1 MLCVSLRFDDF
12 VFNAHGKCKRYT
24 VTNLSQWNR
33 RAEQVKLDN
42 TWADEQADNGDNTFA
57 EYAVSP
63 GDVIT
68 LPVGGA
74 ATSMSLRHIPAES
87 ARPESGELA
96 DVTQVNLCRAL
107 SPCDPVNPTEIDV
120 SQTDE
125 TNGVRF
131 VALEVRRDC
140 ADVLGTARVDF
151 EIEVV
156 GDNRVATRRYSL
168 LCEDGAR
175 SRKRRDTNTTL
186 TQRRRCAYGNCFM
199 FSFVED

>member
-1 MLCVSLRFDDF
+1 M
-12 VFNAHGKCKRYT
+12 KR
-24 VTNLSQWNR
+24 
-33 RAEQVKLDN
+33 DN
-42 TWADEQADNGDNTFA
+42 TWADEQADKGGDTFA

-74 ATSMSLRHIPAES
+74 ATSMSLRHIPAEG
-87 ARPESGELA
+87 ARPASGEPA
-96 DVTQVNLCRAL
+96 DETQVNLCRAL
-107 SPCDPVNPTEIDV
+107 SPCNPDNPTEIDI
-120 SQTDE
+120 SETDE

-151 EIEVV
+151 EIEVE

-175 SRKRRDTNTTL
+175 SRERRGANRTL
-186 TQRRRCAYGNCFM
+186 TQRRRWAYGNCFM
-199 FSFVED
+199 SCSW